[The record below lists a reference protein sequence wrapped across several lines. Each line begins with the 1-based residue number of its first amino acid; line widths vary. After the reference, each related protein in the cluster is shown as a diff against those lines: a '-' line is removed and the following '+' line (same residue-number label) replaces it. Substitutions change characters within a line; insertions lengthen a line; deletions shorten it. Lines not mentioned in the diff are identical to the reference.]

1 MIPPACRVALLLGAL
16 LFAPGSYAND
26 TEDEEDEA
34 PGFSFNG
41 SASWYAMRD
50 QPSYLSVVA
59 SADHDDVHAEGR
71 YNYEGRD
78 AWSLFL
84 GHNWSGGE
92 DWTWSATP
100 IFGGVFGSTHG
111 VAPGLEFSLAHG
123 SLDLYIEAEYLIS
136 GTAHEENYFYSWNE
150 LGWRVLPSLRLSL
163 VGQRTRVIHTD
174 RDIQRG
180 LQAQLTL
187 GKVTLG
193 LAAFNPD
200 AAARYT
206 ILSLAAGF

>member
-1 MIPPACRVALLLGAL
+1 MRSACGVALLLGAL
-16 LFAPGSYAND
+16 LFAPACSAD
-26 TEDEEDEA
+26 DAEEEEDKA
-34 PGFSFNG
+34 PGFSFDG

-50 QPSYLSVVA
+50 QPSYLSIVA
-59 SADHDDVHAEGR
+59 SANRNDVHIEGR

-84 GHNWSGGE
+84 GHSWSGGE
-92 DWTWSATP
+92 DWSWSATP
-100 IFGGVFGSTHG
+100 IFGGVFGSTQG

-123 SLDLYIEAEYLIS
+123 SFDLYIEAEYLFS
-136 GTAHEENYFYSWNE
+136 GTAHDESYFYSWNE

-163 VGQRTRVIHTD
+163 VSQHTHIVHND

-193 LAAFNPD
+193 IATFNPD
-200 AAARYT
+200 VAARYT
-206 ILSLAAGF
+206 IFSLAAGF